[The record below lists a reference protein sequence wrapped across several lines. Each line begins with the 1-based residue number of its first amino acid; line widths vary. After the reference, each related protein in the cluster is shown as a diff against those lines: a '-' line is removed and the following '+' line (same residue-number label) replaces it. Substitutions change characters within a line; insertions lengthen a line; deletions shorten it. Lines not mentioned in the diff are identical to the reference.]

1 MSSGYENYEFTVCVG
16 KGEFGPL
23 GSCFDRNWVRTV
35 EMAESAKIVHQAL
48 DRLEKMERTDV
59 REKVPKRVK
68 PPKSEVYS
76 RSEAPRGQLGYYIV
90 ADGTGVN
97 PYRVKV
103 KSPCFTAMSVFHVL
117 SRGMYIADI
126 IALIGSLD
134 VVLGEI
140 DR

>member
-1 MSSGYENYEFTVCVG
+1 MPVG
-16 KGEFGPL
+16 TGQFGPV
-23 GSCFDRNWVRTV
+23 GYCFDRNWVRAT

-59 REKVPKRVK
+59 HEKVPTRVK
-68 PPKSEVYS
+68 PPKVEVYI
-76 RSEAPRGQLGYYIV
+76 RSETPRGELGYYIV

-103 KSPCFTAMSVFHVL
+103 KGPCFTAMSVFHVL
-117 SRGMYIADI
+117 ARGMYIADI

>member
-1 MSSGYENYEFTVCVG
+1 
-16 KGEFGPL
+16 
-23 GSCFDRNWVRTV
+23 
-35 EMAESAKIVHQAL
+35 
-48 DRLEKMERTDV
+48 MERADV
-59 REKVPKRVK
+59 HEKVPKRVK
-68 PPKSEVYS
+68 P
-76 RSEAPRGQLGYYIV
+76 RQGRGLRALARRRAGQLGYYIV

-117 SRGMYIADI
+117 AKGMYIADI

>member
-1 MSSGYENYEFTVCVG
+1 V
-16 KGEFGPL
+16 
-23 GSCFDRNWVRTV
+23 
-35 EMAESAKIVHQAL
+35 
-48 DRLEKMERTDV
+48 
-59 REKVPKRVK
+59 
-68 PPKSEVYS
+68 
-76 RSEAPRGQLGYYIV
+76 V

-103 KSPCFTAMSVFHVL
+103 KSPCFTAMSVFHEL
-117 SRGMYIADI
+117 ARGMMIADI